1 MGHSAIEL
9 LRQLFQRTRHIVR
22 QWQALQLVDQRC
34 QRIADLVHAGFPTLF
49 GVQYR
54 LLKTRNQPGKA
65 GVHVVAADDLA
76 HFLHALVYH
85 LVAAFGSQ
93 GAAYQTTTQ
102 QVETGV
108 PTALELFLLL
118 DAFQVF
124 FFPALSVFSHA
135 RVRKR

>member
-1 MGHSAIEL
+1 MA
-9 LRQLFQRTRHIVR
+9 
-22 QWQALQLVDQRC
+22 DQCR
-34 QRIADLVHAGFPTLF
+34 QRIADLGHAGFTALL
-49 GVQYR
+49 GVQHCFF
-54 LLKTRNQPGKA
+54 KAWNQTGKA
-65 GVHVVAADDLA
+65 CIEVLAADDFA
-76 HFLHALVYH
+76 HFLHALVHH

-93 GAAYQTTTQ
+93 GAAYQATAQ

-124 FFPALSVFSHA
+124 LFPALSVFSHA

>member
-1 MGHSAIEL
+1 MA
-9 LRQLFQRTRHIVR
+9 
-22 QWQALQLVDQRC
+22 DQC
-34 QRIADLVHAGFPTLF
+34 GKRIADLVHAGFPALF
-49 GVQYR
+49 GVQHR

-76 HFLHALVYH
+76 HFLHALVHH
-85 LVAAFGSQ
+85 LVTAFGSQ
-93 GAAYQTTTQ
+93 GAAYQATAQ

-124 FFPALSVFSHA
+124 LFPALSVFSHA